1 MREENISEILHDALQ
16 YLDDEMIEEVE
27 AIRGGVL
34 IEKSTDLNLQTN
46 PEVETVE
53 NPYKDDWKK
62 EFRPWRTWAV
72 LAASVCLFFIVG
84 SAWNNLHQEEIGHKE
99 SASDMEVEMED
110 EIVNNGFLVED
121 NDGVNETFKEETDK
135 QDDFENESFK
145 DEADK
150 VDKEES
156 ALENGGSLA
165 DLVKPEGF
173 DEFTLGEWIGLHD
186 YSSVQYQLK
195 DMGSAEKK
203 TVSEENL
210 TIIDK
215 FIDSY
220 KNAYKNGTV
229 RLVDDTSWE
238 DVVKGAD
245 GHLYLKLSDGAIIH
259 FVLLGNG
266 VICQYE
272 IPSVWIEIDRRVYDT
287 VLDVL
292 RGEE

>member
-16 YLDDEMIEEVE
+16 YLDDEMIEEVQ
-27 AIRGGVL
+27 ALRGGVL
-34 IEKSTDLNLQTN
+34 VEKSTDFNLQSN
-46 PEVETVE
+46 PEVEKIE

-62 EFRPWRTWAV
+62 EFRPWRKWAA
-72 LAASVCLFFIVG
+72 LAASVCLFVIVG
-84 SAWNNLHQEEIGHKE
+84 TAWNALYQEEMGNME
-99 SASDMEVEMED
+99 NASDIEAEMQD
-110 EIVNNGFLVED
+110 EMLNNGVPIGGDEAD
-121 NDGVNETFKEETDK
+121 EQDG
-135 QDDFENESFK
+135 FENESFK
-145 DEADK
+145 ENLGMQ
-150 VDKEES
+150 ES
-156 ALENGGSLA
+156 EPEVEGSLE
-165 DLVKPEGF
+165 DWVEP
-173 DEFTLGEWIGLHD
+173 GESDKLDIGEDIGLHD

-195 DMGSAEKK
+195 GMGFEEKK

-238 DVVKGAD
+238 DVEKDAD

-259 FVLLGNG
+259 LVFLGNG
-266 VICQYE
+266 SVCQYE
-272 IPSVWIEIDRRVYDT
+272 IPSVWIEIDKRVYDA

-292 RGEE
+292 RNEE